1 MYVVVA
7 CVTAYGS
14 LVAADLAD
22 EYAGWTVKAK
32 DSNPDPNPNP
42 NPTPTLTPTPNS

>member
-1 MYVVVA
+1 MVVA

-22 EYAGWTVKAK
+22 EYAGWTVRTK

>member
-1 MYVVVA
+1 MVVA

-22 EYAGWTVKAK
+22 EYAGWTVKAE
-32 DSNPDPNPNP
+32 DSNPDPKPNLT
-42 NPTPTLTPTPNS
+42 PTPTLTSTHNS